1 MFDLQEDLTLTGG
14 ELKFALN
21 SACTQRKVS
30 YIESNSWFWFDQE
43 WAYRSALFVCVAHGL
58 LVAFVNAASAWTQ
71 MTQHMDERFTRET
84 GQAAGIAEL
93 ANPVLQ
99 ELGFDLVRVKLSG
112 QDGNTVQI
120 MIERKDRQVTIEDCT
135 AVSRGLSPVFDAYD
149 PIPGGY
155 FLEVSSPGID
165 RPLVRPRDFVAW
177 AGHQARIELKEL
189 VDGRRRFKGRIE
201 GFEDGEVLLRVELD
215 GYDEPQTIGLS
226 VDLIDE
232 AKLTVNDASIK
243 KALRNKPGK

>member
-1 MFDLQEDLTLTGG
+1 ME
-14 ELKFALN
+14 
-21 SACTQRKVS
+21 
-30 YIESNSWFWFDQE
+30 
-43 WAYRSALFVCVAHGL
+43 
-58 LVAFVNAASAWTQ
+58 AFVKPASTWTQ
-71 MTQHMDERFTRET
+71 MTQHMDERFTSET

-120 MIERKDRQVTIEDCT
+120 MIERKDGQVTIEDCT
-135 AVSRGLSPVFDAYD
+135 AVSRGLSPVLDAYD

-177 AGHQARIELKEL
+177 AGHQAKIELKEL

-215 GYDEPQTIGLS
+215 GHDEPQTIGLS

-232 AKLTVNDASIK
+232 AKLTVNDAYIK
-243 KALRNKPGK
+243 KALRKKPGK

>member
-1 MFDLQEDLTLTGG
+1 
-14 ELKFALN
+14 
-21 SACTQRKVS
+21 
-30 YIESNSWFWFDQE
+30 
-43 WAYRSALFVCVAHGL
+43 
-58 LVAFVNAASAWTQ
+58 
-71 MTQHMDERFTRET
+71 MTQHMDERFFSET

-120 MIERKDRQVTIEDCT
+120 MIERPDGQVTIEDCT
-135 AVSRGLSPVFDAYD
+135 RVSRELSPLFDAYD
-149 PIPGGY
+149 PMPGGY
-155 FLEVSSPGID
+155 YLEISSPGID
-165 RPLVRPRDFVAW
+165 RPLVRPRDFVTW

-189 VDGRRRFKGRIE
+189 IDGRRRFKGRIE
-201 GFEDGEVLLRVELD
+201 GFEDGEVLLRVDLD
-215 GYDEPQTIGLS
+215 GYDEPQTIGLN

-243 KALRNKPGK
+243 KALRKKPGQ